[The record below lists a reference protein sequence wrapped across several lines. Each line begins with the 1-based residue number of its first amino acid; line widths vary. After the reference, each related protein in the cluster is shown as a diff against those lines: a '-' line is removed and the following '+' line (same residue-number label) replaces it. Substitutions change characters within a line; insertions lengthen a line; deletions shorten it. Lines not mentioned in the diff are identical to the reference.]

1 MRSPGEA
8 LPLRVRAFHL
18 TPSHFSQL
26 RFSYAT
32 TNALAPASQPENLMR
47 PRVWA
52 LQLILTSSLCAQ
64 SEPPA
69 HPLVANN
76 QSLLPRLG
84 ETIPVRELLIPPK
97 AVKELQ
103 LSQSALQSNDI
114 AASARHL
121 ERALAIYPNYL
132 EAHNSLG
139 ARYIALHEYQK
150 ASLEFQK
157 AIAID
162 PRVVEPINNLSV
174 AFFVLQRYP
183 DAEAAARRALDLH
196 PNLPASRYM
205 LGCILAAEKRNPSE
219 AMELLRTTKAEFPV
233 SRLLLAE
240 ILLRQG
246 AIDAAENELRDYL
259 TVPGI
264 ENKHKVECWLVR
276 LSETS
281 QIPRPCA

>member
-1 MRSPGEA
+1 
-8 LPLRVRAFHL
+8 
-18 TPSHFSQL
+18 
-26 RFSYAT
+26 
-32 TNALAPASQPENLMR
+32 MR